1 MSTHAHALGAEIV
14 TNLIRHFRG
23 PLIAIVALTMSA
35 GLAYAAHPAADR
47 QNNVVTQGN
56 SSETAEPD
64 ESESPDASETP
75 DSSESPDSNSS
86 AGDNC
91 ATDPTGLT
99 SDQLAAMSHG
109 SIVCWAAHQ
118 DTPEGW
124 DNHGAWVSHWAQ
136 MNKGS
141 AASSASK
148 GKGHSPKQ

>member
-1 MSTHAHALGAEIV
+1 M

-47 QNNVVTQGN
+47 QNNGVTQAN

-64 ESESPDASETP
+64 ASEGPDASESPDASEA
-75 DSSESPDSNSS
+75 

-99 SDQLAAMSHG
+99 ADQLAAMSHG
-109 SIVCWAAHQ
+109 SIVCWAAQQ
-118 DTPEGW
+118 DTPQGW
-124 DNHGAWVSHWAQ
+124 DNHGAWVSHWAHL
-136 MNKGS
+136 NKGS
-141 AASSASK
+141 AASSTSK
-148 GKGHSPKQ
+148 GKGHSHQQ

>member
-1 MSTHAHALGAEIV
+1 M

-35 GLAYAAHPAADR
+35 GLASAAHPAADR
-47 QNNVVTQGN
+47 QNNAVTQAN

-64 ESESPDASETP
+64 ESEGPDESETP
-75 DSSESPDSNSS
+75 DSNDS

-124 DNHGAWVSHWAQ
+124 DNHGAWVSHWAH

-141 AASSASK
+141 DASSSNK
-148 GKGHSPKQ
+148 GKGHSPQQ

>member
-14 TNLIRHFRG
+14 TNVIHHFRG

-47 QNNVVTQGN
+47 QNNVVTQAN

-64 ESESPDASETP
+64 ESEGPDKSETP
-75 DSSESPDSNSS
+75 DSNDT

-99 SDQLAAMSHG
+99 SDQLAAMSNG

-124 DNHGAWVSHWAQ
+124 DNHGAWVSHWAH
-136 MNKGS
+136 MN
-141 AASSASK
+141 K